1 MPVCTE
7 IGRYTLHRYVSR
19 VDKPYNKSF
28 LKPRN
33 TYSAILSILM
43 VLNTH
48 HHTLKEWKTCIYLYH
63 LQCELTLTLIRL
75 PNAVFHVE
83 QYFMKPVSHPSGQ
96 QVPLP

>member
-1 MPVCTE
+1 
-7 IGRYTLHRYVSR
+7 
-19 VDKPYNKSF
+19 
-28 LKPRN
+28 
-33 TYSAILSILM
+33 M

-83 QYFMKPVSHPSGQ
+83 QYFMKPVSHLFQPASSSPLDALSPSS
-96 QVPLP
+96 PLRLPIAR